1 MKISYLVTQQE
12 ITQGRLHTLS
22 ERPFDTVEEA
32 IAFREGKRDGEF
44 VWWGILVD
52 YTK

>member
-12 ITQGRLHTLS
+12 ITQGRLRTLS
-22 ERPFDTVEEA
+22 ERLFDTVEEA

-44 VWWGILVD
+44 VN
-52 YTK
+52 